1 MDAHTWT
8 QTLRVDEGFRLAD
21 LDPDAKPGYD
31 QGKARGVADLAARL
45 ADLNVLQE
53 RLFAES
59 RAGVAKDAVL
69 LVLQAMDS
77 AGKGGIV
84 RHVVGG
90 VDPQGVAL
98 AAFKAP
104 TAEEREHDFLWRIE
118 KRLPDP
124 GFIGVFDRSHYED
137 VLIGRVRELAPPAE
151 IERRYD
157 AINEFEARVAAS
169 GTRIVKVMLH
179 ISPEE
184 QKTRLMERLDRP
196 DKHWKYNPGDVDER
210 LVWPQYMQAYQTVF
224 DRTSTAVAPW
234 HVIPAN
240 AKWYA
245 RLAVQELLLAALEDI
260 DPSGRAPT
268 STSSPRRSAWPP
280 AERRS
285 LRSGQGVD
293 QGAELHARLEQFA
306 LRIGSGD
313 DPGARVGRDP
323 DLVLAHGELG
333 AAQGD
338 RPLAVARGIHP
349 AHRSRVATPV
359 ERLELAD
366 RGDGRGGRCAGDGGG
381 GVEHPHQ
388 VERRL
393 AVAQFALDV
402 GRQVEQVR
410 QLQQEGLFA
419 RGQRPRVGPQR
430 GEHALHGVLM
440 LVEVLGAG
448 GEVCGSGGVGIR
460 VGAAADR
467 AGQHPRGHGSLV
479 AR

>member
-31 QGKARGVADLAARL
+31 HGKARGVADLAARL

-184 QKTRLMERLDRP
+184 QKARLMERLDRP

-260 DPSGRAPT
+260 DPEWPRA
-268 STSSPRRSAWPP
+268 
-280 AERRS
+280 
-285 LRSGQGVD
+285 D
-293 QGAELHARLEQFA
+293 F
-306 LRIGSGD
+306 D
-313 DPGARVGRDP
+313 
-323 DLVLAHGELG
+323 
-333 AAQGD
+333 
-338 RPLAVARGIHP
+338 
-349 AHRSRVATPV
+349 V
-359 ERLELAD
+359 ESEKK
-366 RGDGRGGRCAGDGGG
+366 
-381 GVEHPHQ
+381 
-388 VERRL
+388 RL
-393 AVAQFALDV
+393 AA
-402 GRQVEQVR
+402 
-410 QLQQEGLFA
+410 
-419 RGQRPRVGPQR
+419 
-430 GEHALHGVLM
+430 
-440 LVEVLGAG
+440 
-448 GEVCGSGGVGIR
+448 S
-460 VGAAADR
+460 
-467 AGQHPRGHGSLV
+467 
-479 AR
+479 